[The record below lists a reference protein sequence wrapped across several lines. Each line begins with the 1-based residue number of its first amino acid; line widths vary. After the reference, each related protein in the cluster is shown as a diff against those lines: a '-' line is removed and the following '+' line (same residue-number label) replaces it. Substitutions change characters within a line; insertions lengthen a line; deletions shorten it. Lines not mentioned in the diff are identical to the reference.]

1 MATKKVV
8 ETVYGKYS
16 KYEIVK
22 KTSVLSTKFYVR
34 KDGDVATGKFSS
46 LKAAVEWA
54 EENSR

>member
-22 KTSVLSTKFYVR
+22 SSGVLSTKFYVR

-54 EENSR
+54 EKKGR